1 MPSPFR
7 ELLKFLSLVKFAHTV
22 FALPFALIGFF
33 LAIKIS
39 VPENGIILFLLVL
52 LCMVLARNT
61 AMAFNRYI
69 DRNIDK
75 LNPRTQK
82 REIPAKILSP
92 ATVLVFVI
100 LNAIGFIAATWFI
113 NKLCFFLSPVALL
126 VIIGYSFTKRFTFLC
141 HFILGL
147 GLSLA
152 PIGAYIAVTGTFA
165 LTPILLSVSVLL
177 WVTGFDIIYAL
188 QDIDFDKSNN
198 LRSLPVVMG
207 IKNALILSAI
217 LHAIS
222 AALIVSIGI
231 ISNFGILYWIGTF
244 VFLML
249 LFYQHIIVKP
259 SNLSRINLAFFTLN
273 GIASVVFGVFTVIE
287 ITKEYFFL

>member
-198 LRSLPVVMG
+198 LRSIPVVMG